1 MRNCIGLSSHLI
13 RFVSLSRRF
22 SGLGLSILTA
32 EITYRN
38 DADSKRYQEQEQYSE
53 QWVNAEPEDLL
64 LMVSVKLYQVSGAL
78 AFIRDS
84 EVDT

>member
-1 MRNCIGLSSHLI
+1 MRNCIGLRSHLI

-22 SGLGLSILTA
+22 SSPGLSVLTA

-38 DADSKRYQEQEQYSE
+38 NTDSKRYQEQEEHSK